1 MDSPQTAW
9 KRNHDNVAKFQQLNK
24 TSSSQQ
30 QQQQQKQQQQQQ
42 QPQNQSSQQRGV
54 KMGTASLSKSSTSQQ
69 QQVQQQQ
76 HQQVHQHPVPSVRKQ
91 PPQSPLRDPT
101 DPSSSSSSKTVPIK
115 LPPKTKINQRLR
127 DQQPTLPSKD
137 IYKQHSEDED
147 SETGADEV
155 GGYYRNKSMIRFL
168 FI

>member
-24 TSSSQQ
+24 SSSSQQ
-30 QQQQQKQQQQQQ
+30 QQQQQQQQ
-42 QPQNQSSQQRGV
+42 QNQSSQQRGV

-69 QQVQQQQ
+69 QQGQQQQVQQQQ
-76 HQQVHQHPVPSVRKQ
+76 VQQQQHQHPVPSVRKQ
-91 PPQSPLRDPT
+91 PPQSPLRDPK
-101 DPSSSSSSKTVPIK
+101 DLSSSSSTTVPIK

-155 GGYYRNKSMIRFL
+155 GGYYRNKSMIRFHL
-168 FI
+168 I